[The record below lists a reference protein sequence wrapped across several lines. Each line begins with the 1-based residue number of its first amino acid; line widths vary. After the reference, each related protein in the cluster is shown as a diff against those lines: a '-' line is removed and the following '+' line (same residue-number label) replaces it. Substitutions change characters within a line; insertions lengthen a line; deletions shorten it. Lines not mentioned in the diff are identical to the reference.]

1 MQSRLNFTA
10 QFISAYATVPVI
22 RDTHAMLKRK
32 ALLLHKKP
40 LLVSVKQFSTCRS
53 IKMAESNQEAKTE
66 PQTEETKEPGEYKEA
81 RSASMVVHFTYLT
94 QKICRIFNIFP

>member
-10 QFISAYATVPVI
+10 QFISSYATVSVPAVI

-53 IKMAESNQEAKTE
+53 IIKMAESIQEAKTE

-81 RSASMVVHFTYLT
+81 RSASMVIHVIHVTY
-94 QKICRIFNIFP
+94 

>member
-22 RDTHAMLKRK
+22 RDTRNGE

-66 PQTEETKEPGEYKEA
+66 PQTEETKEPEEYKEA
-81 RSASMVVHFTYLT
+81 RSASMVIHFTYFT
-94 QKICRIFNIFP
+94 